1 MATSLNSS
9 DMTVNM
15 VKKVMM
21 ALLGIVFLAACSSS
35 DDEDLPR
42 VGLTGKWDLVEIHDG
57 PVGRCQSGYAKKYSS
72 GSVIIELDGNG
83 KIVFKYADGKV
94 ETLDYALTDNKEQ
107 YYSTF
112 PIILI
117 GDAPFGYEIVGGMLK
132 LHYYGFYLCDH
143 IPATFVFK
151 PLR

>member
-35 DDEDLPR
+35 DDDDLPR

-57 PVGRCQSGYAKKYSS
+57 PVGRCQSGYVQYYSS

-94 ETLDYALTDNKEQ
+94 ETHAQATLLWHLSLRPHTGNLCVQTLALTHTKT
-107 YYSTF
+107 SPSSHF
-112 PIILI
+112 
-117 GDAPFGYEIVGGMLK
+117 YE
-132 LHYYGFYLCDH
+132 
-143 IPATFVFK
+143 
-151 PLR
+151 